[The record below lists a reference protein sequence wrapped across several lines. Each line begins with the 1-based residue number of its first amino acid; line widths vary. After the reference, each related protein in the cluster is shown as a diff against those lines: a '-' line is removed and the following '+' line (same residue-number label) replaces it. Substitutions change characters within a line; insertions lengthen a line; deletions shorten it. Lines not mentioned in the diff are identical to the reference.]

1 MYNLLQYESEHS
13 YDINVSDPE
22 TIKFLKGNIDPVFGF
37 PQLVRFSWSTA
48 QKILDENA
56 VLVDWFV
63 DNIALDFT
71 ILSITV

>member
-1 MYNLLQYESEHS
+1 M
-13 YDINVSDPE
+13 
-22 TIKFLKGNIDPVFGF
+22 FGF

-71 ILSITV
+71 ILSITVKAFNVR